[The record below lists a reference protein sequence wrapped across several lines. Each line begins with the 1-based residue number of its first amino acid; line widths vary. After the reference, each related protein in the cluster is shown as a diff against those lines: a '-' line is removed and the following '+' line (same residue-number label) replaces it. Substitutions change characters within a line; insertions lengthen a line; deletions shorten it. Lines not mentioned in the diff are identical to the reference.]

1 MSATNSIQSIMETTL
16 ETIKNSIDSNTIV
29 GNPIEAEESIIVP
42 ISKVTVGFGIG
53 GGEYNK
59 NNKNYDTNF
68 AGGSGGAITISP
80 VAFVVVE
87 NGETRLLSL
96 EDNINLVDNIL
107 TVTPRIIEKVQRI
120 IKPEKSNVKFERVF
134 DDKDKEEYATKV
146 GMKQFLDREP
156 HHLSGGEKQR
166 VAIAGVLALGAK
178 IIILDEATAMLDPQ
192 GRENMMELVH
202 ELAQDEDKTI
212 IMITHHLD
220 EAVKSDRIVVMNAG
234 QIILEGTP
242 KEVFAEKELLES
254 VKLDVPFAVK
264 ASYDLKQKGIL
275 SEICTS
281 DEELMGELCKLN
293 LNQ

>member
-1 MSATNSIQSIMETTL
+1 MIRLENVTFGYDEGQTVLKDYSLKINQGEFVTILGHNGSGKSTL
-16 ETIKNSIDSNTIV
+16 SKLLV
-29 GNPIEAEESIIVP
+29 GLIEAQAGKIFVDGQPLNEETVFEIRQKIGIVFQNP
-42 ISKVTVGFGIG
+42 DNQFVGSTVRDDIEFGL
-53 GGEYNK
+53 ENK
-59 NNKNYDTNF
+59 CVSYEEMN
-68 AGGSGGAITISP
+68 
-80 VAFVVVE
+80 
-87 NGETRLLSL
+87 RL
-96 EDNINLVDNIL
+96 V
-107 TVTPRIIEKVQRI
+107 
-120 IKPEKSNVKFERVF
+120 
-134 DDKDKEEYATKV
+134 EEYATKV

-192 GRENMMELVH
+192 GRENIMELVH

>member
-1 MSATNSIQSIMETTL
+1 MSEMIRLENVTFGYDEGQTVLKDYSLKINQGEFVTILGHNGSGKSTL
-16 ETIKNSIDSNTIV
+16 SKLLV
-29 GNPIEAEESIIVP
+29 GLIEAQAGKIFVDGQPLNEETVFEIRQKIGIVFQNP
-42 ISKVTVGFGIG
+42 DNQFVGSTVRDDIAFGL
-53 GGEYNK
+53 ENK
-59 NNKNYDTNF
+59 CVSYEAMN
-68 AGGSGGAITISP
+68 
-80 VAFVVVE
+80 
-87 NGETRLLSL
+87 RL
-96 EDNINLVDNIL
+96 V
-107 TVTPRIIEKVQRI
+107 
-120 IKPEKSNVKFERVF
+120 
-134 DDKDKEEYATKV
+134 EEYATKV

-192 GRENMMELVH
+192 GRENIMELVH

>member
-1 MSATNSIQSIMETTL
+1 MSEMIRLENVTFGYDEGQTVLKDYSLKINQGEFVTILGHNGSGKSTL
-16 ETIKNSIDSNTIV
+16 SKLLV
-29 GNPIEAEESIIVP
+29 GLIEAQAGKIFVDGQPLNEETVFEIRQKIGIVFQNP
-42 ISKVTVGFGIG
+42 DNQFVGSTVRDDIAFGL
-53 GGEYNK
+53 ENK
-59 NNKNYDTNF
+59 CVSYEEMN
-68 AGGSGGAITISP
+68 
-80 VAFVVVE
+80 
-87 NGETRLLSL
+87 RL
-96 EDNINLVDNIL
+96 V
-107 TVTPRIIEKVQRI
+107 
-120 IKPEKSNVKFERVF
+120 
-134 DDKDKEEYATKV
+134 EEYATKV

-192 GRENMMELVH
+192 GRENIMELVH
-202 ELAQDEDKTI
+202 ELVQDEDKTI